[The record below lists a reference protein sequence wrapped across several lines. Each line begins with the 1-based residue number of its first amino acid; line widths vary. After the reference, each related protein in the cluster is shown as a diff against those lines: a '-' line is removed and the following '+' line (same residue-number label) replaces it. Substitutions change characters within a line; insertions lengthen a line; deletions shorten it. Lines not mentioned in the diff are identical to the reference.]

1 MSLKSYDKGHMV
13 VGTKDGPDEGRTRL
27 TREESRAR
35 TRSLLIEAA
44 GKVFAERGFTGASV
58 EEITERAG
66 FSRGAFYSNF
76 GSKDDLFLAVLDAH
90 IESEF
95 SSLTQVLEGNPSP
108 EAFFEYL
115 RSRAIRRSREGR
127 EWSLLWAEF
136 WLHVVRHPELAPK
149 LASRQRAARST
160 IAAIIERQCG
170 QLGMGLPLP
179 AEDLASV
186 MLAVDDGLV
195 LQEHLDPTAVPG
207 DLRAR
212 ATMLL
217 MQGAAV
223 ASMSEGAPEPE

>member
-1 MSLKSYDKGHMV
+1 MSPKPADKGQKV
-13 VGTKDGPDEGRTRL
+13 VPTNGGPAAGRTRL

-58 EEITERAG
+58 EEITGRAG

-76 GSKDDLFLAVLDAH
+76 DSKDDLFLAVLDGH
-90 IESEF
+90 IEAEIASV
-95 SSLTQVLEGNPSP
+95 TRTLETNPSP
-108 EAFFEYL
+108 EAFFEFL

-136 WLHVVRHPELAPK
+136 WLHVVRHPDLAPK
-149 LASRQRAARST
+149 LAVRQRAARSA
-160 IAAIIERQCG
+160 IAAIIEGQCR
-170 QLGMGLPLP
+170 QLGIRLPLP

-195 LQEHLDPTAVPG
+195 LQEHLDPGAVPD

-212 ATMLL
+212 ATVLL

-223 ASMSEGAPEPE
+223 SAPPDEAEAP